1 MGKVKTVVIGD
12 LEAEEAARKKAEV
25 KREQKKIATAAK
37 KEKKEEKPTEEVTSE
52 AEVKKKV
59 VKKKAAESKYKFR
72 QGKKYLE
79 AVGKVDKNKT
89 YSPTDALKLVK
100 TTSYSKFD
108 GTVELVLNVLDKGL
122 RGTVVLPHGT
132 GKDIRVKIADESLIK
147 NLEANGKIDFDI
159 LVADP
164 SMMPKL
170 AKVAKIL
177 GPKGLMPNPKTGTIG
192 SDPEKMVKALAS
204 SITWK
209 TEPEFPIVHAV
220 LGKTSFEDKKLEEN
234 YQALIKSVGK
244 DRIKSAFIKA
254 TMGPAIRIA

>member
-1 MGKVKTVVIGD
+1 MGKIKTVVIGD

-25 KREQKKIATAAK
+25 KREQKKIASAAK
-37 KEKKEEKPTEEVTSE
+37 KEKTEEKPEEDKLTEPE
-52 AEVKKKV
+52 AKKKV
-59 VKKKAAESKYKFR
+59 VKKKAAESRYEFGR
-72 QGKKYLE
+72 GKKYTE
-79 AVGKVDKNKT
+79 ASARVEKNKS
-89 YSPTDALKLVK
+89 YSPTDGLKLVK
-100 TTSYSKFD
+100 ATSISKFD
-108 GTVELVLNVLDKGL
+108 GTVELILNVTDKGL

-132 GKDIRVKIADESLIK
+132 GKDIRVKIADDNLIK

-192 SDPEKMVKALAS
+192 PDPEKMVKDLAS

-209 TEPEFPIVHAV
+209 TEPEFPIVHAI
-220 LGKTSFEDKKLEEN
+220 LGKVSFEDKKLEEN
-234 YQALIKSVGK
+234 FQALIKSIGK
-244 DRIKSAFIKA
+244 DKIKSAFIKA
-254 TMGPAIRIA
+254 TMGPAIRIV